1 MLPHHLADCFA
12 IAFTG
17 TCIPIIASVLL
28 LRFLGVHSDSKVVF
42 CESFARVKSLSLTG
56 RLLYYVAD
64 EFVVHWPQLQEKY
77 PKTRHL
83 GVIC

>member
-1 MLPHHLADCFA
+1 M
-12 IAFTG
+12 
-17 TCIPIIASVLL
+17 LL
-28 LRFLGVHSDSKVVF
+28 LRFLGVHTDSKVVF

-56 RLLYYVAD
+56 KLLYYIAD
-64 EFVVHWPQLQEKY
+64 EFVIHWPQLQDKY